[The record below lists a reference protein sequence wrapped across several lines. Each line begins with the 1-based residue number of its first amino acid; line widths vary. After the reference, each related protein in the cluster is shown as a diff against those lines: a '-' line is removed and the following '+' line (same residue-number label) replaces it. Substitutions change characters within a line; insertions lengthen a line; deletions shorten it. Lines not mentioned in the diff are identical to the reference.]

1 MTSAVIYKNCNLTKQ
16 FGSKILNNE
25 FLDGNISMTLAI
37 VKPSLVPVKSYN
49 KFNQG
54 KFQKN
59 DIGGKSQDI
68 CQERTV
74 TSGHT
79 KIKDSWKHSDNM
91 TVYTTSLW

>member
-1 MTSAVIYKNCNLTKQ
+1 MTPA
-16 FGSKILNNE
+16 
-25 FLDGNISMTLAI
+25 M

-79 KIKDSWKHSDNM
+79 KMKDS
-91 TVYTTSLW
+91 